1 MNGAL
6 RFFAIAFL
14 LALCYHWLGEDD
26 WTDMEEDN
34 EETQE
39 DMINKFSQS
48 FHRKSGDQVVKGE
61 NGKFKA
67 DLEELHSS
75 KSLQFRLQLKHLI
88 ILYSFS
94 GQILIEEIRHS
105 CLPRLVCELFAMED
119 KSSLTDSEL
128 SLMSLISQT
137 SLGTR
142 ASSTSNYHFAAHM
155 GQLLVGVDG
164 NSCQYFYPSCPL
176 AGHQALALAR
186 KIKVR

>member
-14 LALCYHWLGEDD
+14 LALCYHWLGDDD
-26 WTDMEEDN
+26 WTDMEEDTD
-34 EETQE
+34 ETQE
-39 DMINKFSQS
+39 DLINKFSQS

-67 DLEELHSS
+67 DLEELHS
-75 KSLQFRLQLKHLI
+75 R
-88 ILYSFS
+88 
-94 GQILIEEIRHS
+94 QILIEEIRHS

-155 GQLLVGVDG
+155 GQLLVGIDG
-164 NSCQYFYPSCPL
+164 NSCQHFYPTCPIS
-176 AGHQALALAR
+176 GQQALALAR